1 MSCLT
6 FDKQNNEANKYNELI
21 NLYKIVE
28 PTKDAFNEI
37 KRKISFNKQIEKE
50 KQLKNG
56 IYKWILIYTV
66 FYILWISINLA
77 VGLQK
82 NRLMT
87 SKVNNLEI
95 TLKDYF
101 VIVGYLQIPL
111 YVFTMFDVVSFNIPA
126 YEREKICDLC
136 LLMLLIERI
145 LFLMTHI
152 SVMALIFVA
161 IVVSSKLSFSNYEYI
176 GYIIIFLV
184 QLVISAVSI
193 LRIGLCVT
201 MHNVI
206 KEVNLYDTT
215 PSDEEVYEEYYNQHI

>member
-6 FDKQNNEANKYNELI
+6 FDKQNNEANKQNELI

-28 PTKDAFNEI
+28 PTKDVFNEI
-37 KRKISFNKQIEKE
+37 KRKISSNKQIEKE

-56 IYKWILIYTV
+56 IYKWILIYTA
-66 FYILWISINLA
+66 FYILWISINLVA
-77 VGLQK
+77 GLQK

-101 VIVGYLQIPL
+101 VIISYLQIPL
-111 YVFTMFDVVSFNIPA
+111 YVFTIFDVVSFNVPA
-126 YEREKICDLC
+126 YEREKICDLWIF
-136 LLMLLIERI
+136 MELIERI
-145 LFLMTHI
+145 LFAMTHI
-152 SVMALIFVA
+152 SIISLIFVA
-161 IVVSSKLSFSNYEYI
+161 IVISSKLSFSDREFI
-176 GYIIIFLV
+176 VYIIIFLV
-184 QLVISAVSI
+184 QSLISTVSI
-193 LRIGLCVT
+193 SRIGLSIAL
-201 MHNVI
+201 HDVI